1 MTTYEWD
8 PIGLPDED
16 SSFFA
21 HPGAAVDNVGQI
33 FLGAANGREIHRFT
47 SSADITTFA
56 VPTIE
61 VHGLA
66 VAADGTIW
74 IADPGTKSRLQ
85 NGELVTKT
93 GKGRAIAV
101 SASGELLTELDPPR
115 GSWMPTGIALDNH
128 GQGSGGRVWVVDGY
142 GTNLVYGFDRGGQ
155 LLWAADGSASGI
167 EFSCPHGIVVDS
179 RRATPRLLVADRR
192 NRRIV
197 ALSLEGQ
204 YLESFGSDFLA
215 YPSGLAVHGSR
226 LWVSELYGALVAFDE
241 AGTVVE
247 TIGKCLQRRQPAW
260 PNMATTF
267 GLAAPE
273 LAVERLHSPH
283 GIAVGPQGDIVVTE
297 WLIGGRAT
305 RLSPNGSL
313 KIS

>member
-1 MTTYEWD
+1 MTTYDWNQID
-8 PIGLPDED
+8 LLDED
-16 SSFFA
+16 FSFFA
-21 HPGAAVDNVGQI
+21 HPGAAVGSDGQI

-47 SSADITTFA
+47 SIEDVTTFA

-66 VAADGTIW
+66 VAADGTLW
-74 IADPGTKSRLQ
+74 ITDPGTKSRLQ
-85 NGELVTKT
+85 SGELVTKT
-93 GKGRAIAV
+93 GNGQVIAV
-101 SASGELLTELDPPR
+101 SASGELLAELAPPR
-115 GSWMPTGIALDNH
+115 GSWMPTAIALDNH
-128 GQGSGGRVWVVDGY
+128 GQGSGGRVWVADGY
-142 GTNLVYGFDRGGQ
+142 GTNLVYSFDREGQ
-155 LLWAADGSASGI
+155 LLWVSDGAASGV

-179 RRATPRLLVADRR
+179 RQATPRLLIADRR

-215 YPSGLAVHGSR
+215 YPSGLAVHGNR
-226 LWVSELYGALVAFDE
+226 LWVSELYGALVAIDE
-241 AGTVVE
+241 AGTLVE

-260 PNMATTF
+260 PNMATTL
-267 GLAAPE
+267 GLVAPE

-305 RLSPNGSL
+305 LLSPNESS
-313 KIS
+313 KI